1 MSVLKCDQ
9 EGGVGVV
16 RRGAW
21 EEGAGHGSCSTAVA
35 HRCSPSVSVSP
46 GRHLH
51 CTIISDYFK
60 HTWLKQF
67 CGWQQEEFFFFCA
80 ALRAWGAGRDLA
92 GLLGHRQVPLRREE
106 MEVPFTQY
114 EGPGGLCHT
123 GFRRVGQHI
132 YCFTIQIGALT
143 GVRSFTWGSHWS
155 EKFRCLTS
163 ALIPAP
169 ENCGDGWC

>member
-21 EEGAGHGSCSTAVA
+21 EEGAGRGSCSAAVA

-67 CGWQQEEFFFFCA
+67 CGCSRKNYFSSVLHSELEGLEGIWQACWA
-80 ALRAWGAGRDLA
+80 MGRYLSEWRKWKYLSHSMK
-92 GLLGHRQVPLRREE
+92 GLVACVTRDFGGWANTSIVL
-106 MEVPFTQY
+106 PFRLVHLQ
-114 EGPGGLCHT
+114 G
-123 GFRRVGQHI
+123 
-132 YCFTIQIGALT
+132 
-143 GVRSFTWGSHWS
+143 
-155 EKFRCLTS
+155 
-163 ALIPAP
+163 
-169 ENCGDGWC
+169 